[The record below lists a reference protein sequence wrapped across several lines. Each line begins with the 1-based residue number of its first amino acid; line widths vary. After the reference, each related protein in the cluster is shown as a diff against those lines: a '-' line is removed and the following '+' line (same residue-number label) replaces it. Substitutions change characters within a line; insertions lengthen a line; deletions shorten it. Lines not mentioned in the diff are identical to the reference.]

1 MQDLPGA
8 PHFCGSSALSSKG
21 DRVAVVLNGNARQVT
36 DELVRSFDQLVG
48 SGDLFLSQSLDEA
61 HGIALEIVES
71 GYPVVLTGGGDGT
84 FVQMVTSITKEA
96 RSRNQEPPSFGLLR
110 LGTGNSLAW
119 ALGAGTSRKGVFA
132 DLARLRHD
140 SPHRDVRLIE
150 AQDLLTPFAG
160 AGFDA
165 LGLKHFHEVR
175 SIVRHLPWVG
185 KRATGAVSYAISIP
199 ILTIP
204 ELALRPRLEVRIVN
218 RGVAERL
225 NLHGQPDGP
234 PIEKGEVIF
243 EGSCIA
249 ALVST
254 IPYWG
259 FGVRV
264 FPFAENRPPNRFCL
278 RVVATSP
285 LHVAAH
291 MLSAWKGTYRHKNLI
306 DVYTDDVELQFNEP
320 TPIEIGGDP
329 GGMTR
334 SMRARLHPEPV
345 KLIDYSAPQR

>member
-1 MQDLPGA
+1 M
-8 PHFCGSSALSSKG
+8 
-21 DRVAVVLNGNARQVT
+21 AVVLNGNARQVT
-36 DELVRSFDQLVG
+36 DELVESFDQLVG
-48 SGDLFLSQSLDEA
+48 SGDLFLSRSLDEA

-84 FVQMVTSITKEA
+84 FVQMVTSISKEA

-140 SPHRDVRLIE
+140 SAHREVRLIE
-150 AQDLLTPFAG
+150 AQGLLTPFAG

-175 SIVRHLPWVG
+175 SVLRHLPWVG

-199 ILTIP
+199 MLTIP
-204 ELALRPRLEVRIVN
+204 ELALRPRMEVRIVN
-218 RGVAERL
+218 RGTAERL
-225 NLHGQPDGP
+225 DLHGRPQGR
-234 PIEKGEVIF
+234 PIAEGEVIF
-243 EGSCIA
+243 EGPCIA

-264 FPFAENRPPNRFCL
+264 FPFAENRPPDRFCL
-278 RVVATSP
+278 RVVAANP

-291 MLSAWKGTYRHKNLI
+291 MVSAWKGTYRHEKLI
-306 DVYTDDVELQFNEP
+306 DVYADDVELQFDKPNA
-320 TPIEIGGDP
+320 IEIGGDP
-329 GGMTR
+329 AGMTR
-334 SMRARLHPEPV
+334 SMRARLHADPV
-345 KLIDYSAPQR
+345 KLIDYSEA

>member
-1 MQDLPGA
+1 MLPKA
-8 PHFCGSSALSSKG
+8 

-36 DELVRSFDQLVG
+36 DELVDSFDQLVG
-48 SGDLFLSQSLDEA
+48 SGDLFLSKSLDEA
-61 HGIALEIVES
+61 QGIALEIVES

-84 FVQMVTSITKEA
+84 FVQMVTSITKES
-96 RSRNQEPPSFGLLR
+96 RSRNQEPPRFGLLK

-140 SPHRDVRLIE
+140 SAHRDFRLIE
-150 AQDLLTPFAG
+150 VQNMLTPFAG

-165 LGLKHFHEVR
+165 LGLKNFHEVR
-175 SIVRHLPWVG
+175 SVVRHLPFVG
-185 KRATGAVSYAISIP
+185 KRATGAMSYAISIP
-199 ILTIP
+199 MLTIP
-204 ELALRPRLEVRIVN
+204 ELALRPRMNVRIVN
-218 RGVAERL
+218 HGAAERL
-225 NLHGQPDGP
+225 DRNGQPSGP

-243 EGSCIA
+243 DGACIA

-264 FPFAENRPPNRFCL
+264 FPFADDRPADRFCL
-278 RVVATSP
+278 RVVATNP

-291 MLSAWKGTYRHKNLI
+291 MLSVWKGTYRHDDLI
-306 DVYTDDVELQFNEP
+306 DVYAEDVELEFDTP
-320 TPIEIGGDP
+320 TAIEIGGDP
-329 GGMTR
+329 AGMTN

-345 KLIDYSAPQR
+345 KLIDYAAP

>member
-306 DVYTDDVELQFNEP
+306 DVYTDDVELQFNQP

>member
-1 MQDLPGA
+1 MA
-8 PHFCGSSALSSKG
+8 AKA

-36 DELVRSFDQLVG
+36 DELVESFDQLVG
-48 SGDLFLSQSLDEA
+48 SGDLFLSKSLDEA
-61 HGIALEIVES
+61 HGIALSIVDD

-96 RSRNQEPPSFGLLR
+96 KSRNVEAPRFGLLK

-132 DLARLRHD
+132 DLARLGHD
-140 SPHRDVRLIE
+140 APYRDFRLIE
-150 AQDLLTPFAG
+150 VQDLLTPFAG

-175 SIVRHLPWVG
+175 AVVRRLPWIG
-185 KRATGAVSYAISIP
+185 KRATGAISYGISIP
-199 ILTIP
+199 LLTIP
-204 ELALRPRLEVRIVN
+204 ELAVRPRMRVTVFN
-218 RGVAERL
+218 RGVAQALDDRGRPVGEPAER
-225 NLHGQPDGP
+225 G
-234 PIEKGEVIF
+234 EKLF
-243 EGSCIA
+243 EGPCIA

-259 FGVRV
+259 FGARV
-264 FPFAENRPPNRFCL
+264 FPFADERPPDRFCL

-291 MLSAWKGTYRHKNLI
+291 MLSAWKGTYRHPQLI
-306 DVYTDDVELQFNEP
+306 DYYADDVELVFDDP
-320 TPIEIGGDP
+320 TAIEIGGDP
-329 GGMTR
+329 AGITR
-334 SMRARLHPEPV
+334 SMRARLNPDPV
-345 KLIDYSAPQR
+345 KLIDYAARASAPSPT

>member
-1 MQDLPGA
+1 MPGK
-8 PHFCGSSALSSKG
+8 S

-36 DELVRSFDQLVG
+36 DELVESFDQLVG
-48 SGDLFLSQSLDEA
+48 SGELFLSRSLDE
-61 HGIALEIVES
+61 GQSIALQIVEA

-84 FVQMVTSITKEA
+84 FVHMVTAITKEA
-96 RSRNQEPPSFGLLR
+96 RRRDRTPPRFGLLK

-132 DLARLRHD
+132 DLARLSHQ
-140 SPHRDVRLIE
+140 SAHRDFRLIE
-150 AQDLLTPFAG
+150 VQDLLTPFAG

-175 SIVRHLPWVG
+175 SILRHLPWVG
-185 KRATGAVSYAISIP
+185 KRTTGAMSYAISIP
-199 ILTIP
+199 MRTIP
-204 ELALRPRLEVRIVN
+204 ALVLRPRMEVRIIN
-218 RGVAERL
+218 RGAAERL
-225 NLHGQPDGP
+225 DQDGRPSGP
-234 PIEKGEVIF
+234 PIEPGEVIF

-259 FGVRV
+259 FGARV
-264 FPFAENRPPNRFCL
+264 FPFAEGRPADRFCV

-285 LHVAAH
+285 AHVAAH
-291 MLSAWKGTYRHKNLI
+291 MLSAWRGTYRHPDLI
-306 DVYTDDVELQFNEP
+306 DVYAEDVELEFGKP

-329 GGMTR
+329 AGMTDC
-334 SMRARLHPEPV
+334 MRARLHPEPIQ
-345 KLIDYSAPQR
+345 LIDYTAG

>member
-1 MQDLPGA
+1 MTHKA
-8 PHFCGSSALSSKG
+8 

-36 DELVRSFDQLVG
+36 DELVESFDQLVG
-48 SGDLFLSQSLDEA
+48 SGDLFLSRSLDEA
-61 HGIALEIVES
+61 HGIALDIVEA

-84 FVQMVTSITKEA
+84 FVQMVTAITKAA
-96 RSRNQEPPSFGLLR
+96 RSSKKEPPCFGLLK

-140 SPHRDVRLIE
+140 SAHRDFRLIE
-150 AQDLLTPFAG
+150 VQDQLTPFAG

-165 LGLKHFHEVR
+165 LGLKNFHDVR
-175 SIVRHLPWVG
+175 SVVRRLPFVG
-185 KRATGAVSYAISIP
+185 KRASGGVSYAISIP
-199 ILTIP
+199 ALTIP
-204 ELALRPRLEVRIVN
+204 QLALRPRLKVRIVN
-218 RGVAERL
+218 RGAAQRL
-225 NLHGQPDGP
+225 DQNGQPFGP

-243 EGSCIA
+243 EGACIA

-264 FPFAENRPPNRFCL
+264 FPFADDRPADRFCL

-291 MLSAWKGTYRHKNLI
+291 MLSVWKGTYRDENLI
-306 DVYTDDVELQFNEP
+306 DVYADDVEFEFDEP
-320 TPIEIGGDP
+320 NAIEIGGDP
-329 GGMTR
+329 AGMTN
-334 SMRARLHPEPV
+334 SMRARLHPDPV
-345 KLIDYSAPQR
+345 KLIDYAAP

>member
-1 MQDLPGA
+1 MLPKA
-8 PHFCGSSALSSKG
+8 DS
-21 DRVAVVLNGNARQVT
+21 VAVVLNGNARQVT
-36 DELVRSFDQLVG
+36 DELVESFDQLVG
-48 SGDLFLSQSLDEA
+48 SGDLFLSKSLDEA
-61 HGIALEIVES
+61 HDIAVNIVAA

-96 RSRNQEPPSFGLLR
+96 RSRNQEPPRFGLLK

-119 ALGAGTSRKGVFA
+119 TLGAGTSRKGVFA

-140 SPHRDVRLIE
+140 SAHRDFRLIE
-150 AQDLLTPFAG
+150 VQDLLTPFAG

-175 SIVRHLPWVG
+175 SVVRHLPWVG

-199 ILTIP
+199 MLTIP
-204 ELALRPRLEVRIVN
+204 ELALRPRMDVRIVN
-218 RGVAERL
+218 RGAAERL
-225 NLHGQPDGP
+225 DRNGQPSGP

-243 EGSCIA
+243 EGACIA

-264 FPFAENRPPNRFCL
+264 FPFADKRPADRFCL

-285 LHVAAH
+285 AQVAAH
-291 MLSAWKGTYRHKNLI
+291 MRSVWKGTYRHKNLI
-306 DVYTDDVELQFNEP
+306 DLYAEDVEFQFDKP
-320 TPIEIGGDP
+320 TAIEIGGDP
-329 GGMTR
+329 AGMTDC
-334 SMRARLHPEPV
+334 MHARLHPDPV
-345 KLIDYSAPQR
+345 KLIDYAAS

>member
-1 MQDLPGA
+1 VLPKA
-8 PHFCGSSALSSKG
+8 

-36 DELVRSFDQLVG
+36 DELVDSFDQLVG
-48 SGDLFLSQSLDEA
+48 SGDLFLSKSLDEA
-61 HGIALEIVES
+61 QGIALEIVES

-84 FVQMVTSITKEA
+84 FVQMVTSITKES
-96 RSRNQEPPSFGLLR
+96 RSRNQEPPRFGLLK

-140 SPHRDVRLIE
+140 SAHRDFRLIE
-150 AQDLLTPFAG
+150 VQHMLTPFAG

-165 LGLKHFHEVR
+165 LGLKNFHEVR
-175 SIVRHLPWVG
+175 SIVRHLPFVG
-185 KRATGAVSYAISIP
+185 KRATGAMSYAISIP
-199 ILTIP
+199 MLTIP
-204 ELALRPRLEVRIVN
+204 ELALRPRMNVRIVN
-218 RGVAERL
+218 HGAAERL
-225 NLHGQPDGP
+225 DRNGRPSGP

-243 EGSCIA
+243 DGACIA

-264 FPFAENRPPNRFCL
+264 FPFADDRPPDRFCL
-278 RVVATSP
+278 RVVATNP

-291 MLSAWKGTYRHKNLI
+291 MLSVWKGTYRHDNLI
-306 DVYTDDVELQFNEP
+306 DVYAEDVELEFDTP
-320 TPIEIGGDP
+320 TAIEIGGDP
-329 GGMTR
+329 AGMTN

-345 KLIDYSAPQR
+345 KLIDYGAP

>member
-1 MQDLPGA
+1 M
-8 PHFCGSSALSSKG
+8 SSKA

-36 DELVRSFDQLVG
+36 DELVESFDRLVG
-48 SGDLFLSQSLDEA
+48 RGDLFLSRSLDEA
-61 HGIALEIVES
+61 HGIALDIVES

-84 FVQMVTSITKEA
+84 FVQMVTSISKEA
-96 RSRNQEPPSFGLLR
+96 RSLNQEPPSFGLLR

-140 SPHRDVRLIE
+140 SDHRNVRLIE
-150 AQDLLTPFAG
+150 AQELLTPFAG

-175 SIVRHLPWVG
+175 SLVRRLPWIG

-199 ILTIP
+199 MLTIP

-218 RGVAERL
+218 RGAAERL
-225 NLHGQPDGP
+225 DLHGQPQGR

-243 EGSCIA
+243 EGPCIA

-264 FPFAENRPPNRFCL
+264 FPFAENRPPDRFCL
-278 RVVATSP
+278 RVVASNP

-291 MLSAWKGTYRHKNLI
+291 MLSAWKGTYRHENLI
-306 DVYTDDVELQFNEP
+306 DVYAEDVELQFDEP
-320 TPIEIGGDP
+320 TAIEIGGDP
-329 GGMTR
+329 AGMTR
-334 SMRARLHPEPV
+334 SMRARLHPEPI
-345 KLIDYSAPQR
+345 KLIDYAAP

>member
-1 MQDLPGA
+1 VQRSFGSEPVLPKA
-8 PHFCGSSALSSKG
+8 E
-21 DRVAVVLNGNARQVT
+21 RIAVVLNGNARQVT
-36 DELVRSFDQLVG
+36 DELVQSFDRLVG
-48 SGDLFLSQSLDEA
+48 SGDLFLSRSLDEA
-61 HGIALEIVES
+61 HGIALEIVDS

-96 RSRNQEPPSFGLLR
+96 RSRNQEPPRFGLLR

-140 SPHRDVRLIE
+140 VAYRDFRLIE
-150 AQDLLTPFAG
+150 VQDLLTPFAG

-175 SIVRHLPWVG
+175 SVVRHLPLIG

-199 ILTIP
+199 MLTIP
-204 ELALRPRLEVRIVN
+204 ELALRPRMNVRIVN
-218 RGVAERL
+218 RGAAERL
-225 NLHGQPDGP
+225 DLNGQPTGE
-234 PIEKGEVIF
+234 PIEKGEVVF
-243 EGSCIA
+243 EGACIA

-264 FPFAENRPPNRFCL
+264 FPFADGRPPDRFCV
-278 RVVATSP
+278 RVVATNP
-285 LHVAAH
+285 LHIAAH
-291 MLSAWKGTYRHKNLI
+291 MRSAWRGTYRHENLI
-306 DVYTDDVELQFNEP
+306 DVYAENVDFEFDKP
-320 TPIEIGGDP
+320 TAIEIGGDP
-329 GGMTR
+329 AGMTD
-334 SMRARLHPEPV
+334 SMHARLHPDPV
-345 KLIDYSAPQR
+345 KLIDYGPP

>member
-225 NLHGQPDGP
+225 NLHGQHDGP

-306 DVYTDDVELQFNEP
+306 DVYTDDVELQFNQP

>member
-1 MQDLPGA
+1 VLPKA
-8 PHFCGSSALSSKG
+8 

-36 DELVRSFDQLVG
+36 DELVDSFDQLVG
-48 SGDLFLSQSLDEA
+48 SGDLFLSKSLDEA
-61 HGIALEIVES
+61 QGIALEIVES
-71 GYPVVLTGGGDGT
+71 GYSVVLTGGGDGT
-84 FVQMVTSITKEA
+84 FVQMVTSITKES
-96 RSRNQEPPSFGLLR
+96 RSRNQEPPRFGLLK

-140 SPHRDVRLIE
+140 SAHRDFRLIE
-150 AQDLLTPFAG
+150 VQNMLTPFAG

-165 LGLKHFHEVR
+165 LGLKNFHEVR
-175 SIVRHLPWVG
+175 SVVRHLPFVG
-185 KRATGAVSYAISIP
+185 KRATGAMSYAISIP
-199 ILTIP
+199 MLTIP
-204 ELALRPRLEVRIVN
+204 ELALRPRMNVRIVN
-218 RGVAERL
+218 HGAAERL
-225 NLHGQPDGP
+225 DRNGQPSGP

-243 EGSCIA
+243 DGACIA

-264 FPFAENRPPNRFCL
+264 FPFADDRPPDRFCL
-278 RVVATSP
+278 RVVATNP

-291 MLSAWKGTYRHKNLI
+291 MLSVWKGTYRHDDLI
-306 DVYTDDVELQFNEP
+306 DVYAEDVELDFDTP
-320 TPIEIGGDP
+320 TAIEIGGDP
-329 GGMTR
+329 AGMTN

-345 KLIDYSAPQR
+345 KLIDYAAP